1 MNKFQLNIFS
11 KASYEIML
19 VFLQFFIISLH
30 FFQWGFIP
38 QKQII
43 QVSSLSYLVEF
54 LIIIVSFIIM
64 LVGIKDLGRNLS
76 PFPRPINN
84 SNLVTTGIYRFT
96 RHPMYYSLI
105 FISFGFFIIILV
117 AIKDLGRNLSPF
129 PRPIN
134 NSKLVT
140 TGIYRFTRHPM
151 YYSLIFISIGVF
163 IIKLSIYYLFL
174 TIILA
179 LIIKFKIALE
189 EKYLINKFKNYLLY
203 KNEVKV

>member
-1 MNKFQLNIFS
+1 MSKFHLKNFF
-11 KASYEIML
+11 KAAYDLML

-30 FFQWGFIP
+30 FFKWEFLP

-43 QVSSLSYLVEF
+43 QVSPFSYFLGI
-54 LIIIVSFIIM
+54 LIIIIAFIIM
-64 LVGIKDLGRNLS
+64 LVSIKDLGRNLS
-76 PFPRPINN
+76 PFPRPLNN
-84 SNLVTTGIYRFT
+84 SR
-96 RHPMYYSLI
+96 
-105 FISFGFFIIILV
+105 
-117 AIKDLGRNLSPF
+117 
-129 PRPIN
+129 
-134 NSKLVT
+134 LVT

-163 IIKLSIYYLFL
+163 IIKLSFYYLFL
-174 TIILA
+174 TISLA

>member
-1 MNKFQLNIFS
+1 MKKFQLKIFF
-11 KASYEIML
+11 KASYEIIL

-30 FFQWGFIP
+30 FFQWEFIP

-43 QVSSLSYLVEF
+43 KVSPFSNLVGF
-54 LIIIVSFIIM
+54 LIIIISFII
-64 LVGIKDLGRNLS
+64 L
-76 PFPRPINN
+76 
-84 SNLVTTGIYRFT
+84 
-96 RHPMYYSLI
+96 LI
-105 FISFGFFIIILV
+105 

-129 PRPIN
+129 PRPIK
-134 NSKLVT
+134 NSNLVT
-140 TGIYRFTRHPM
+140 SGIYRFTRHPM

-174 TIILA
+174 TINLA

-189 EKYLINKFKNYLLY
+189 EKYLMKKFRNYLIY